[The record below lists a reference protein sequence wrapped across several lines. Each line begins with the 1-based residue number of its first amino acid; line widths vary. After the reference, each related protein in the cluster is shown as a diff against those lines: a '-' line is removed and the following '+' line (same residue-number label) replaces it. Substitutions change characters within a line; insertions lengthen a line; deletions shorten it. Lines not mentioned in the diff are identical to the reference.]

1 MKKVYIISPT
11 HIATGGT
18 ELLQQLC
25 CVLNKNNI
33 DATMYYIEPFEN
45 SQVKNR
51 FSEYANPYVTK
62 LEDNEKNVV
71 VVPETHVDVARKYRL
86 SDKFFWWLSVD
97 NYYGS
102 GREQF
107 DLIHTI
113 YHKIKDLNNNKLFRG
128 SKHLVQSQYAMDY
141 LLKEKGIR
149 LDNISILSD
158 YLNKEF
164 LSAAV
169 ANERDRLNRVLY
181 NPRKGFEFTSKIIK
195 EAHDI
200 EWVPLQGFTKEK
212 MHEILNTSKVYI
224 DFGSH
229 PGKDRIPR
237 EAAISGCC
245 IITGRRGA
253 AANDEDIKIPDKY
266 KFDDN
271 EKNIHQ
277 IISKIRDCID
287 NYDVCSN
294 DFRNYKEIIL
304 AEEESFNN
312 EAVGIFKFVKDI

>member
-25 CVLNKNNI
+25 YILNKNKI
-33 DATMYYIEPFEN
+33 DAAMYYIESYDESP
-45 SQVKNR
+45 VKDK
-51 FSEYANPYVTK
+51 FYEYSNPYVTK
-62 LEDNEKNVV
+62 LDDNTENVL
-71 VVPETHVDVARKYRL
+71 VVPEAHVDIARKYNL
-86 SDKFFWWLSVD
+86 SNKFFWWLSVD

-107 DLIHTI
+107 DLLHTL
-113 YHKIKDLNNNKLFRG
+113 YHKIKDRYNTKLFRN
-128 SKHLVQSQYAMDY
+128 SKHLVQSRYAMDY
-141 LLKEKGIR
+141 LLNEKGIKQ
-149 LDNISILSD
+149 DNISVLSD

-164 LSAAV
+164 LSAA
-169 ANERDRLNRVLY
+169 AFDRCNRLDRVLY
-181 NPRKGFEFTSKIIK
+181 NPRKGYEFTSKIIK
-195 EAHDI
+195 EAQDI

-277 IISKIRDCID
+277 IINKIRDCIE

-304 AEEESFNN
+304 GEEESFNN
-312 EAVGIFKFVKDI
+312 EAVKIFKFVKDI